1 VVEEPNTHDFLA
13 EELLQPCTNHTDS
26 GRSYMFSNHLVQSVI
41 LANPEIPKIF
51 TNFENRIGQISAGFP
66 VTKQGFK
73 PVKIIRRSEGF
84 YSIIAKND
92 DGTIDVINQQRAV
105 PLTESYGYL
114 QNIVEAEEFEE
125 IEHVG
130 PDMCLAAA
138 TCYDDDGNLMVGTNL
153 RTVFFPY
160 KGLTYEDSLVIS
172 KSAAKKLA
180 YNMVTE
186 YMVPVNTNDLLI
198 NLYGNNDTYKAFPD
212 IGEEIVDGVLCSRR
226 RIVNS
231 TMLGNLSN
239 NALRKKL
246 STDTSI
252 YARGKV
258 MDIFIYSNK
267 DISEFND
274 PASEQIKKYLA
285 RQIEYDKVLTSTI
298 EKLMEDGS
306 KLTSDAAY
314 YYRRSKDS
322 LNDNIEWKAENAFD
336 NIVIKFTVAYEKPAL
351 VGSKITNRYGGKGV
365 VAKIVDDTE
374 MPMTEDG
381 RYAEAC
387 LNPLGILG
395 RMNLSTL
402 FEQELNFI
410 GDEVRLRYKDAD
422 HETKM
427 DRLMEFYQSVNIVG
441 QAADIREH
449 YDSLETDEEREAFI
463 DEFYEKGFVIHQ
475 PPFFDNMNFDW
486 LIELYDAF
494 DVKPLKFKNI
504 ENPLVMGD
512 VYYLRLK
519 HEPASKMSARSCGQI
534 NMKGIPNKSNKI
546 YKAGMAP
553 YSNTPIRMGEQETL
567 NLLLCQNPDAVF
579 DMLDFHSSNKEDR
592 KNLIHKLLT
601 KMEGEPL
608 KLEKSRFNTIKDLLT
623 AYFTVLGLQ
632 LEPSDE

>member
-1 VVEEPNTHDFLA
+1 
-13 EELLQPCTNHTDS
+13 
-26 GRSYMFSNHLVQSVI
+26 
-41 LANPEIPKIF
+41 
-51 TNFENRIGQISAGFP
+51 
-66 VTKQGFK
+66 
-73 PVKIIRRSEGF
+73 
-84 YSIIAKND
+84 
-92 DGTIDVINQQRAV
+92 
-105 PLTESYGYL
+105 
-114 QNIVEAEEFEE
+114 
-125 IEHVG
+125 
-130 PDMCLAAA
+130 
-138 TCYDDDGNLMVGTNL
+138 
-153 RTVFFPY
+153 
-160 KGLTYEDSLVIS
+160 
-172 KSAAKKLA
+172 
-180 YNMVTE
+180 
-186 YMVPVNTNDLLI
+186 
-198 NLYGNNDTYKAFPD
+198 
-212 IGEEIVDGVLCSRR
+212 
-226 RIVNS
+226 
-231 TMLGNLSN
+231 
-239 NALRKKL
+239 
-246 STDTSI
+246 
-252 YARGKV
+252 
-258 MDIFIYSNK
+258 
-267 DISEFND
+267 
-274 PASEQIKKYLA
+274 
-285 RQIEYDKVLTSTI
+285 
-298 EKLMEDGS
+298 
-306 KLTSDAAY
+306 
-314 YYRRSKDS
+314 
-322 LNDNIEWKAENAFD
+322 
-336 NIVIKFTVAYEKPAL
+336 
-351 VGSKITNRYGGKGV
+351 
-365 VAKIVDDTE
+365 

-381 RYAEAC
+381 RYAEIC
-387 LNPLGILG
+387 MNTLGVLN